1 MEGESFHIFDVGG
14 QREERKKWIQCFNDV
29 TAIIFVVESSGY
41 DCVIRENDETNRLEE
56 SLRLFENIWKNHWLR
71 NISIILFLN
80 KQDVLELKVINSLYL
95 KNQFISARVAYYELS
110 LYVFQFYR
118 FWFIISDYSILLLVR
133 TQGTL

>member
-1 MEGESFHIFDVGG
+1 MEGEYFHIFDVGG

-56 SLRLFENIWKNHWLR
+56 SLRLFENIWRNHWLK

-80 KQDVLELKVINSLYL
+80 KQDVLELKVILVGFYL
-95 KNQFISARVAYYELS
+95 DNLCCK
-110 LYVFQFYR
+110 
-118 FWFIISDYSILLLVR
+118 
-133 TQGTL
+133 